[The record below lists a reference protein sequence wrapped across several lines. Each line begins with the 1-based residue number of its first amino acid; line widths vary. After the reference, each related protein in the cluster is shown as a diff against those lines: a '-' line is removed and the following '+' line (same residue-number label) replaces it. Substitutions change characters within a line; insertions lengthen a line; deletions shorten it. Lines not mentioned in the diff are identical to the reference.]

1 MAVRVVGS
9 PAGTMV
15 AVMAFPLS
23 HVDDESWGGGW
34 PWHALC
40 FSKWRCLDPDLEI
53 CSRHTCSWDLEVAR
67 GSDQAKALRFVIDF
81 GDAHKRRFLLE
92 DDVVVLVSVS
102 RFWVKTIVHC
112 GLASGDA
119 LHRFPS

>member
-1 MAVRVVGS
+1 MAACMVGS

-15 AVMAFPLS
+15 AVVALPLM
-23 HVDDESWGGGW
+23 HVAEESGGGGW

-102 RFWVKTIVHC
+102 RFRVKT
-112 GLASGDA
+112 LAHYFRHGGQVLA
-119 LHRFPS
+119 PFR